1 MVADATY
8 WAECLRQGEIS
19 FSELVSLTQ
28 KRVTDLNGQLNA
40 LTSFNPA
47 LAQAEYEQ
55 SNLEDSLFAGSCKS
69 ARTWCTGVI

>member
-8 WAECLRQGEIS
+8 WAECLRKGEVS
-19 FSELVSLTQ
+19 FYELVDLMQ
-28 KRVTDLNGQLNA
+28 KRITKLNSQLNA

-69 ARTWCTGVI
+69 ART